1 MNISLTRLL
10 TFVLGAILLIA
21 GVMFGIEAMKATDWM
36 KGLFA
41 LVGIAVGFALVT
53 GKGVNVTQ

>member
-1 MNISLTRLL
+1 MNISLTRGL

-21 GVMFGIEAMKATDWM
+21 GVFFAVDAMRETDWV

-41 LVGIAVGFALVT
+41 LAGIVVGFALLI
-53 GKGVNVTQ
+53 GKGVTVSQ